1 MKYEISLQWNTTF
14 STQKVLGLLSFGFCP
29 NCMKSAN
36 LFAEIQLKLLNER
49 ALIYVR
55 ERAFLQ
61 HTAFLKFLIF
71 CVTFWK
77 FWNYETRCHRRR
89 WDQHQ
94 YTSIFNIKY
103 GKTRFWMAFFS
114 VIITTACTNYSY
126 KHYYV
131 SKPVYKLCI

>member
-1 MKYEISLQWNTTF
+1 MKHYVFYSESSRPPKFWILPKLHELCKSFLRNPAETF
-14 STQKVLGLLSFGFCP
+14 EWKSFDLCAWA
-29 NCMKSAN
+29 SI
-36 LFAEIQLKLLNER
+36 FAP
-49 ALIYVR
+49 
-55 ERAFLQ
+55 
-61 HTAFLKFLIF
+61 HGFLKFLIF

-77 FWNYETRCHRRR
+77 FWNYETRCHTRR